1 MLDDA
6 KIQDAVAAVLDAA
19 PAGSAVIV
27 FGSYAR
33 GQARPDSDLDLLVIE
48 PQVKARR
55 QEMVR
60 LADVLRDL
68 GISADVV
75 VVSRKTFA
83 EWKSTP
89 GTIVYEAAREGRVF
103 GEVA

>member
-1 MLDDA
+1 MDDA
-6 KIQDAVAAVLDAA
+6 DIRNAVDAVLAAA

-33 GQARPDSDLDLLVIE
+33 GHARPGSDLDLLVIE
-48 PQVKARR
+48 PEVKARR

-60 LADVLRDL
+60 PADVLRGL